1 MTAITGPTKAHKT
14 DADNGSKTISLVS
27 NDLRSPSPDRSRS
40 AASPMSTVFILQ
52 HVHEFDDGHED
63 VKLIGVFSSQA
74 LARAAQQR
82 VSDQPGFRDLPDGF
96 VISEHHVD
104 GEVGWREGYA
114 TFQPDQE

>member
-1 MTAITGPTKAHKT
+1 MNKKLTKRMQDSQKICRVI
-14 DADNGSKTISLVS
+14 DVS
-27 NDLRSPSPDRSRS
+27 RSPSPDPRRL

-52 HVHEFDDGHED
+52 HVYEFDDGHED
-63 VKLIGVFSSQA
+63 VKLIGVFSSEA

-96 VISEHHVD
+96 VISEHHVN

-114 TFQPDQE
+114 TFQPDRE